1 MDLEQRHL
9 ILSVLSRTDTLTVA
23 TVREDGWPQAT
34 VVSFVND
41 DLAIYFGTAPDSQ
54 KIENIARDSRVSAT
68 ITPEREGSKPVQAI
82 SLAGM
87 AERVMDAGELLR
99 VAGLVLK
106 KFPRP
111 APPLPAGVLEGV
123 AVVRLRPT
131 MVSLLDYSRS
141 FGQTDLIDLG
151 DSQASPDHPEDR
163 LS

>member
-1 MDLEQRHL
+1 M
-9 ILSVLSRTDTLTVA
+9 
-23 TVREDGWPQAT
+23 
-34 VVSFVND
+34 
-41 DLAIYFGTAPDSQ
+41 
-54 KIENIARDSRVSAT
+54 T

-87 AERVMDAGELLR
+87 AERVRDAGELLR

-111 APPLPAGVLEGV
+111 APPLPAAVLEGL

-131 MVSLLDYSRS
+131 VISLLDYSRS

-151 DSQASPDHPEDR
+151 DSQASPDHPQDR